1 MDIPKI
7 VVNNKKSARDKEVE
21 KIAKICDLMGKRT
34 ALIDIQTDIWE
45 KIEQIN
51 KQLLP
56 LMPKKRKDMTL
67 MFIKCLLVILNLN
80 CLKKWHTKILS
91 VKINLLENNINNT

>member
-7 VVNNKKSARDKEVE
+7 VVSNNKSARDKEVE

-34 ALIDIQTDIWE
+34 ALIDLQTDIWE
-45 KIEQIN
+45 KIEEIN

-56 LMPKKRKDMTL
+56 LMPKK
-67 MFIKCLLVILNLN
+67 
-80 CLKKWHTKILS
+80 KKKYDYKIY
-91 VKINLLENNINNT
+91 